1 MAENRP
7 DICVLSNPRS
17 GMSLRNPGAVDR
29 AMTVFDERAEL
40 RAYYGDPTDEAER
53 AVQDGF
59 RVVIAA
65 GGDLVLSRHSH
76 MPHMGLADMAAGV
89 LFLQVGTALSTPLKT
104 GSNDLALLGL
114 SPGVVTVES
123 WLSPPGARGFDPG
136 PGRTYRRQDGVWKQ
150 VEKP

>member
-1 MAENRP
+1 MGEIRP

-17 GMSLRNPGAVDR
+17 DMSPHNPGAVDR
-29 AMTVFDERAEL
+29 AMAVFGEPAEL
-40 RAYYGDPTDEAER
+40 RAFYGDPTDEAER

-65 GGDLVLSRHSH
+65 GVDLVLSGHSH
-76 MPHMGLADMAAGV
+76 MPHMGLADTATGV
-89 LFLQVGTALSTPLKT
+89 LFLQVGSALSTRLET
-104 GSNDLALLGL
+104 GSNDLTLLGL
-114 SPGVVTVES
+114 SPRVATVES